1 MILEYIVSK
10 VSSFRNFGGHD
21 NFLCSQVKLRNQV
34 KHVPEEKNL
43 VEIILQVQVFE
54 GILALP

>member
-1 MILEYIVSK
+1 MSK
-10 VSSFRNFGGHD
+10 VLSFRNFDGHD
-21 NFLCSQVKLRNQV
+21 NFLCSQVKLRNQM

-43 VEIILQVQVFE
+43 VEIILQVRVFE